1 MSFVSPLFLIGLL
14 AAALPII
21 LHFTLRGRAPRLP
34 FSDVRFLERAFVH
47 RDRRRRLREL
57 LLLAL
62 RVAAIVLLALA
73 FARPFIDTAD
83 GTGDGVAEEP
93 ADPASGPAATDPA
106 TVAPVETPGSAVP
119 DDPIG
124 VLAVANG
131 GTIEPGV
138 LYLARAF
145 DAAPPARTFMLRAVA
160 PDAVA
165 LLDMAEWRQ
174 TTDVVVVA
182 GTDGLSRPGQARIA
196 QFLEA
201 GGGLLLVAGP
211 NVDPRLVRDLLGP
224 SAGLMIGAPDGMAV
238 RRLAVADPRHPVF
251 RPFGD
256 RAATLGQVQFTGVVH
271 IRLAEGDL
279 LASFDSGEPALV
291 EYAGAGGRA
300 LIFASD
306 LNDAWNDFP
315 RRASFVPFVHEMVRY
330 LAAADGPPAL
340 PDRAAASR
348 DSSQPPRNEEPDAAQ
363 SLWWYAI
370 AAMALALIGELF
382 LGRTMT

>member
-34 FSDVRFLERAFVH
+34 FSNVRFLERALVH

-57 LLLAL
+57 FLLAL
-62 RVAAIVLLALA
+62 RVGAIVLLALA

-83 GTGDGVAEEP
+83 DTRDGTAEEP
-93 ADPASGPAATDPA
+93 ADPAVTDPA
-106 TVAPVETPGSAVP
+106 TVAPAAALGAAGPEA
-119 DDPIG
+119 PIG
-124 VLAVANG
+124 VLAVVNG

-138 LYLARAF
+138 LYLARAL
-145 DAAPPARTFMLRAVA
+145 DAAPTARPFALRAVA
-160 PDAVA
+160 PDAVGS
-165 LLDMAEWRQ
+165 LDMAEWQQ

-182 GTDGLSRPGQARIA
+182 GTEGLSRPGQARIA

-211 NVDPRLVRDLLGP
+211 DVDPRLVRDLLGP
-224 SAGLMIGAPDGMAV
+224 SAGLMIGAPDAIAV
-238 RRLAVADPRHPVF
+238 RRLAVTDPRHPVF

-256 RAATLGQVQFTGVVH
+256 RAATLGQARFTGAVRV
-271 IRLAEGDL
+271 RLAGGDL
-279 LASFDSGEPALV
+279 LAAFDSGDPALV
-291 EYAGAGGRA
+291 EYAGAAGRA

-315 RRASFVPFVHEMVRY
+315 RRAGYVPFIHEMVRY
-330 LAAADGPPAL
+330 LAAGGAVAL
-340 PDRAAASR
+340 PDHAAASP
-348 DSSQPPRNEEPDAAQ
+348 DLPQPPPDEAPDAAQ